1 MIPTWK
7 DIVLVCFCWARRL
20 ADSRRRPAD
29 RHKRQVACVQHPL
42 PHCRV
47 FVVGRGRPYTTVD
60 KNLVLEYF
68 RPGFPEILGLI
79 AFLFT
84 LFKGC
89 RCNQLYVITPDNF
102 LWEPEKKNFKFHLN
116 WGNTGENLH
125 ASDFILWNLKLWKFV
140 FSGSHKNLF
149 FRVISCNLWQGNVK
163 ECDTVE
169 PVLSGT
175 VLSGRFFK
183 VPKIASLV
191 NWSTVISTSIK
202 RSPLLS
208 GRGHH
213 LRSPYGHT
221 VSVSNVL
228 THEVQQ
234 SDFLVYFRKSLKHR
248 KWMLLF
254 EVKRL
259 IRSALVVCYTA
270 VFIVVTQRS

>member
-149 FRVISCNLWQGNVK
+149 FRVISCNLLQWNVK

-169 PVLSGT
+169 PVLSGHRL
-175 VLSGRFFK
+175 LSGRFFK

-191 NWSTVISTSIK
+191 NWSTVISTPGGGGALGYSLGTYVPPGTPNWHPVLKTIPLK
-202 RSPLLS
+202 LKPHSRNGPIFYTRS
-208 GRGHH
+208 R
-213 LRSPYGHT
+213 
-221 VSVSNVL
+221 
-228 THEVQQ
+228 
-234 SDFLVYFRKSLKHR
+234 
-248 KWMLLF
+248 
-254 EVKRL
+254 
-259 IRSALVVCYTA
+259 IRPKTETP
-270 VFIVVTQRS
+270 F